1 MTSGKL
7 FTCFGAPFFCPC
19 PSVSL
24 SLPLYSFTKNN
35 KWTVH
40 LTVIP
45 PRCTTGSHFCLRPS
59 DCLTRLS
66 ERQSHWLPL
75 FISNF
80 TFLLIFYCHFTVQV
94 CMFIYLILSYYCTL
108 LTSYVYVIFSLINL
122 LFYFIFLKTTM
133 CYINE
138 LESIDS

>member
-40 LTVIP
+40 LMVKMHNRAPQEVISALGHQTVWLVSLND
-45 PRCTTGSHFCLRPS
+45 SHTDFFCLYQI
-59 DCLTRLS
+59 L
-66 ERQSHWLPL
+66 L
-75 FISNF
+75 FLF
-80 TFLLIFYCHFTVQV
+80 IFYCHFTVQV
-94 CMFIYLILSYYCTL
+94 CVFIFLILSYYCTL
-108 LTSYVYVIFSLINL
+108 LTSYVYVIFSYIYL
-122 LFYFIFLKTTM
+122 LFYLIFLKTTM
-133 CYINE
+133 CYIN
-138 LESIDS
+138 